1 MKGVEGKSKNTE
13 ASGRSSIT
21 LVLPASFL
29 FSRKHFTTVR
39 LTYAKHEL
47 LKLVKRPSINKLHV
61 IKRVFILYIFALL
74 CPEENDLIEA
84 N

>member
-1 MKGVEGKSKNTE
+1 MKGVEGLSKNTE
-13 ASGRSSIT
+13 APGRSSIT
-21 LVLPASFL
+21 LVLPASFYFL
-29 FSRKHFTTVR
+29 ENILR

-47 LKLVKRPSINKLHV
+47 KLDKRPSINKLHY